1 VEIRGWAIDP
11 DTADPA
17 YVWVTIDGAGR
28 HVYANRAREDVGRA
42 FPSYGSA
49 HGYAESIAAAPGP
62 HRVCVSAANVGAGTH
77 TALGCRDV
85 VVTTNAGGSPF
96 GNLDRVAGVEGGVA
110 VKGWAIDPDTTG
122 AVYVWVTVD
131 GQGRHVVANRD
142 RPDVARVHP
151 AYGPA
156 HGFEQTVPAGPGTH
170 RVCATAANV
179 GVGTHTAFACRD
191 VTTPAAQGAGEVAGA
206 TTGGTSTG
214 GATSGGGT
222 STGAG
227 TSTGR
232 PGAANTG
239 VPAGRTLTV
248 HRGDLTV
255 TTPGAVVDGLDVYG
269 TIVVKADNVVIKNT
283 RVRGRAAT
291 YTTPLIHMKDGRR
304 NLVVQDS
311 ELVPDTRSP
320 YLYGIIGW
328 NFTLTRVEI
337 QRVVDGVHVIGPNVT
352 VRSSWIHNLT
362 HYAKDPNQ
370 GGGPSHDDG
379 VQIQAGSNIHIV
391 GNTIEGGWNAAI
403 QVTQDRGDTGNLEIT
418 GNYLDHGLCSVNIA
432 EKASGPLHGV
442 TVSGN
447 TFGRAQRASE
457 CAIVRP
463 ASTSITAT
471 GNRFTDGEAVEVR
484 NA

>member
-1 VEIRGWAIDP
+1 MRALARRSLIGLVAVPLVGGLVG
-11 DTADPA
+11 TA
-17 YVWVTIDGAGR
+17 
-28 HVYANRAREDVGRA
+28 H
-42 FPSYGSA
+42 
-49 HGYAESIAAAPGP
+49 AA
-62 HRVCVSAANVGAGTH
+62 T
-77 TALGCRDV
+77 
-85 VVTTNAGGSPF
+85 GSPF
-96 GNLDRVAGVEGGVA
+96 GHGFDRLSAGSGGIEVQ
-110 VKGWAIDPDTTG
+110 GWALDPDTTG
-122 AVYVWVTVD
+122 PVTVRVTVD
-131 GQGRHVVANRD
+131 GATSREVVAD
-142 RPDVARVHP
+142 EPRPDVGAAVPGH
-151 AYGPA
+151 GDE
-156 HGFEQTVPAGPGTH
+156 HGFTATV
-170 RVCATAANV
+170 
-179 GVGTHTAFACRD
+179 
-191 VTTPAAQGAGEVAGA
+191 GA
-206 TTGGTSTG
+206 
-214 GATSGGGT
+214 
-222 STGAG
+222 GAG
-227 TSTGR
+227 THDVCVTALDVGAGSDTPLGCRSVALAPAASATTVAASAR
-232 PGAANTG
+232 PGAGNTG
-239 VPAGRTLTV
+239 VPAGRALTV